1 MTVLNKD
8 GNKMQISPQ
17 LYASSNNY
25 MFIVNLFKRRNA
37 SSYDN
42 EFCKNFELFSKPRI
56 TTLQTGRKMRSYKY
70 MHDHYYF
77 DI

>member
-1 MTVLNKD
+1 
-8 GNKMQISPQ
+8 
-17 LYASSNNY
+17 

-70 MHDHYYF
+70 THDHYYF
-77 DI
+77 DKQRHYDNFINIIC

>member
-1 MTVLNKD
+1 
-8 GNKMQISPQ
+8 
-17 LYASSNNY
+17 